1 MFVKSLKVK
10 DNEGK
15 DVELKLVHN
24 ALTYIKYK
32 NYTGRD
38 LLDDTMNI
46 GLAIKGNEKT
56 ALKAQEKGIESLNDK
71 EVQELIQVALNSKTS
86 EYILFLTS
94 ALIATARHPE
104 YLDFNDII
112 AELPDDIMY
121 DSKFME
127 TITEF
132 MLINVDRI
140 KKKVVAEK

>member
-10 DNEGK
+10 DNKGK